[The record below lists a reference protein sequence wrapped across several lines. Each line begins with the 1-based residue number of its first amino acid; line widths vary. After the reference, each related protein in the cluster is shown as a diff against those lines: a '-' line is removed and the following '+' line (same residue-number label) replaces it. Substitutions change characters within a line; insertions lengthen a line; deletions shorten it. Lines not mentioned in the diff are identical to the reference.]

1 MTQRPTQGLS
11 PEHAEW
17 LEEKRGLSAE
27 LCARFGLV
35 SRGDQL
41 GFPYR
46 LNDAVRFAKW
56 RHLDK
61 SGMRISPPGVPLSLY
76 NLDAL
81 SEVQGLGNTLV
92 ITEGELDCIAV
103 AHTGNYAVSVP
114 HGAPAKVGE
123 GDIVPTE
130 DSGFKYLWLDGK
142 LHPSIDKFQRIVLFG
157 DNDGPGRN
165 LNAELAI
172 RLGRARCWVPD
183 FPEGCKD
190 ANDILLHHGVEGL
203 STAIQ
208 RAKPIVP
215 SKFVPYSEI
224 PFSEPKKGL
233 ESGWSGLDQ
242 HLRLT
247 FPELVTITGT
257 PGAGKS
263 QWTLAWLCNLARL
276 HNVKSAIIQ
285 LEDDP
290 SRNRHDLM
298 QYAAT
303 WQREHGEQPED
314 WVDQR
319 FVTKVPPEPHSDE
332 EVVTLDWLR
341 EAVEDA
347 ALRHDCKVVL
357 IDPWNEIEHAFE
369 RGFSET
375 QYTNDA
381 LRKIKSLARKY
392 QIAIV
397 IVTHPS
403 KGIVGKGIEDITLY
417 DVSGSQAWNNKSDH
431 GIIVHRDEGDTESK
445 IKVAKCKSY
454 KTMGYPG
461 IVTMQFHPPTASFKF
476 VRSGV

>member
-1 MTQRPTQGLS
+1 VLLTLLALVVGVGLLAYAADQFVLGAARVALIRNMPPLVVGVVIIGFGTS
-11 PEHAEW
+11 CPE
-17 LEEKRGLSAE
+17 L
-27 LCARFGLV
+27 LV
-35 SRGDQL
+35 SAIAAAGDKPEIAVGNIVGSNVANLSLLL
-41 GFPYR
+41 GVG
-46 LNDAVRFAKW
+46 A
-56 RHLDK
+56 
-61 SGMRISPPGVPLSLY
+61 IIIPLSVSSSTVRREAPITLAAMIAF
-76 NLDAL
+76 AL
-81 SEVQGLGNTLV
+81 AVQGGGVSAVEGAALLVALGLAVWKVTSASHGDPLG
-92 ITEGELDCIAV
+92 TE
-103 AHTGNYAVSVP
+103 T
-114 HGAPAKVGE
+114 
-123 GDIVPTE
+123 
-130 DSGFKYLWLDGK
+130 
-142 LHPSIDKFQRIVLFG
+142 
-157 DNDGPGRN
+157 
-165 LNAELAI
+165 AELADVAHH
-172 RLGRARCWVPD
+172 RLSREALRTLLGLVGTIAGAQLLLWGAIDVADRAGIG
-183 FPEGCKD
+183 EGFVGFT
-190 ANDILLHHGVEGL
+190 LV
-203 STAIQ
+203 AIGT
-208 RAKPIVP
+208 
-215 SKFVPYSEI
+215 S
-224 PFSEPKKGL
+224 L
-233 ESGWSGLDQ
+233 
-242 HLRLT
+242 
-247 FPELVTITGT
+247 PELVTVTGT

-276 HNVKSAIIQ
+276 HNVKSAIVQ

-303 WQREHGEQPED
+303 WQHEHGEQPED
-314 WVDQR
+314 CVDQR
-319 FVTKVPPEPHSDE
+319 FVTKVPPEPHGDE